1 MPGRC
6 VKTVRSY
13 PIVSDP
19 IVGLKLPKVK
29 LRVQRICDLE
39 GGMTF
44 DLEGGMACDLEG
56 GMACDPAAGMMPAS
70 LVFSF
75 MAGFCFSEIWIL

>member
-44 DLEGGMACDLEG
+44 DLEGGMV
-56 GMACDPAAGMMPAS
+56 CDPAAGMMPAS